1 MTPPTMAARMIDAA
15 TAVIVQPS
23 VVTRGHAPERR
34 FVTGG
39 VKRLPVRNFVDPT
52 RPAAIVRPPA
62 GWAKCVTVAAMS
74 DVLIDPDRELL
85 ERLRAGD
92 EDAFMTL
99 VDRYGPLMLRIA
111 LTHVRTRAV
120 AEEVVQEAWLGVLTG
135 LDRFEGRSSL
145 KTWILRIV
153 ANRARTRG
161 EREARSVPLSSLGPD
176 VGEDEPAVDP
186 ARFLPADHALYPG
199 GWAIPPHSWA
209 RMPEERLL
217 AAETLQQ
224 VRAAI
229 AKLPARQQEVIVLRD
244 VEGWEPEEVSAALD
258 LTAGNQRVLLH
269 RARSKVRNEL
279 ERYFDGVAA

>member
-1 MTPPTMAARMIDAA
+1 MRYGRAMDDVVVDAD
-15 TAVIVQPS
+15 S
-23 VVTRGHAPERR
+23 
-34 FVTGG
+34 
-39 VKRLPVRNFVDPT
+39 
-52 RPAAIVRPPA
+52 
-62 GWAKCVTVAAMS
+62 
-74 DVLIDPDRELL
+74 ELL

-99 VDRYGPLMLRIA
+99 VDKYGPLMLRIA
-111 LTHVRTRAV
+111 LSHVRTRAV
-120 AEEVVQEAWLGVLTG
+120 AEEVVQEAWLGVLQG

-161 EREARSVPLSSLGPD
+161 EREARSIPMSSLGGGRGD
-176 VGEDEPAVDP
+176 LSEDEPAVDP
-186 ARFLPADHALYPG
+186 ERFLPGDHPMYPG

-217 AAETLQQ
+217 ASETLQQ

-229 AKLPARQQEVIVLRD
+229 AKLPPRQQEVIVLRD
-244 VEGWEPEEVSAALD
+244 VEGWDPEEVAAALD

-279 ERYFDGVAA
+279 EHYFDGIEP